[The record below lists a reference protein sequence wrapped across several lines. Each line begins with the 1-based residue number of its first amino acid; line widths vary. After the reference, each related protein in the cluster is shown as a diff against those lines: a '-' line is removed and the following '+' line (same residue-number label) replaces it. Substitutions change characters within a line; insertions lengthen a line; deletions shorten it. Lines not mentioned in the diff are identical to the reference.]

1 MQTVVEESRAQGT
14 IGLRLYVKYLKAG
27 ANVMVLLFVIL
38 INILAQVE
46 VLTHTGNIGA
56 LSRPLF
62 KERFYLSSR
71 CRTSCRTGGWLTGRW
86 KNLVSRPARA
96 TVSYRLPHDFFLSDS
111 SGLKSRTS

>member
-38 INILAQVE
+38 INILAQVGD

-56 LSRPLF
+56 LIRPLF

-71 CRTSCRTGGWLTGRW
+71 CRTSCRTGGWLTGRC
-86 KNLVSRPARA
+86 KKDLVSRPARA
-96 TVSYRLPHDFFLSDS
+96 TVSYRLPHDFFLSLTRQ
-111 SGLKSRTS
+111 G